1 MTDADA
7 AVAIM
12 NDEHVAMKLASPPY
26 PYLHEHAVLWLEK
39 ETERNRRVME
49 EIDRAT
55 RSSAEE
61 GFFSG
66 CPVQSIREEKENGEE
81 VYIGEVRLARTTYF
95 NILDGEEA
103 KRLEKVNSEKP
114 VGDPEIEWAFGG
126 KRDIRVICRLKSAQ
140 LHQIT
145 LHPHTTGEAS

>member
-1 MTDADA
+1 
-7 AVAIM
+7 
-12 NDEHVAMKLASPPY
+12 
-26 PYLHEHAVLWLEK
+26 
-39 ETERNRRVME
+39 ME